1 MSFNIPTQKERF
13 EIQSN
18 TSIPSVRTLKTKDG
32 AMNMR
37 EKVSAGRL
45 TEYNNLDSEKEEF
58 NKLNQSI
65 DELSF
70 DTNTLMQQ
78 IKRSQNVVSNLSKK
92 ILFFSNSSARRY
104 LHSEKKLTKDNL
116 KSKSKRCNPKLKMSI
131 KLNLLIKKKRKI
143 YITKKV
149 K

>member
-1 MSFNIPTQKERF
+1 MSFNIQTQKERF

-92 ILFFSNSSARRY
+92 
-104 LHSEKKLTKDNL
+104 
-116 KSKSKRCNPKLKMSI
+116 
-131 KLNLLIKKKRKI
+131 
-143 YITKKV
+143 
-149 K
+149 